1 MTNQPMTDQ
10 VLFSLKSSGE
20 ALGILKRA
28 GEQGFDSKY
37 RRGGDWDFRFFQFL
51 PLRNPISDRH
61 YNELVADGLIV
72 DYFHMGRRELHMTD
86 KGVTYFRRSK
96 C

>member
-1 MTNQPMTDQ
+1 MTDRI
-10 VLFSLKSSGE
+10 LFSLTASGE
-20 ALGILKRA
+20 ALEILKQA
-28 GEQGFDSKY
+28 GEAGMRSEY
-37 RRGGDWDFRFFQFL
+37 RSVGDWAFRFFQFL

>member
-28 GEQGFDSKY
+28 GEQGLNSKY
-37 RRGGDWDFRFFQFL
+37 RPVGDWAFRFFQFL
-51 PLRNPISDRH
+51 DLESPLSDKH
-61 YNELVADGLIV
+61 YDELVKDQLIV
-72 DYFHMGRRELHMTD
+72 DLYGRREIHMTN
-86 KGVTYFRRSK
+86 KGVTYFRRCK